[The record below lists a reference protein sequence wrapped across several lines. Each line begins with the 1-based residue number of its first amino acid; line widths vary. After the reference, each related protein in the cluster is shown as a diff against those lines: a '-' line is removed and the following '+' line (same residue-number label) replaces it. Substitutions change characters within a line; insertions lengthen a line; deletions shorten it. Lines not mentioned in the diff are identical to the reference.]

1 MLVIYIAYVKGIEGW
16 GKQMY
21 WGNMV
26 ATDVESALLANLE
39 GDRITLKCFLQMC
52 WW

>member
-1 MLVIYIAYVKGIEGW
+1 MLLSGNYIRGTEGW

-26 ATDVESALLANLE
+26 ATHVESDHLENLE
-39 GDRITLKCFLQMC
+39 GDRITLKCFLQIC